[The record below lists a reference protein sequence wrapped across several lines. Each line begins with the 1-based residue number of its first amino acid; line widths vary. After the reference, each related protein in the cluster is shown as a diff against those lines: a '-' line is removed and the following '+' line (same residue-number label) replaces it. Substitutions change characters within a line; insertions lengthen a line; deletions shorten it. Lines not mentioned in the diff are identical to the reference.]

1 MVSSYLFMF
10 HLGSIVLLTAISIV
24 GSLIP
29 IIVKEGS
36 SWKFSLTNMFVAGLF
51 FGLGISTDHTSEDE
65 MYYFVRNVIISST
78 FAVMLLS
85 QHFMTVKRSTESTK
99 YARLNNEVPDG
110 IEMVGDE
117 DNEDA
122 RSTDLPEV
130 PSSVGLHVTIL
141 IFAFAYS
148 SFMDAMI
155 FSQQEHTGYGLLVN
169 LIIKKFVLA
178 LCLGAATA
186 SDSAMSKNLPRY
198 SWIFFLSSTFGIL
211 SGLLFHFEI
220 SDMLTKYTEA
230 VVSGICLYIS
240 TFHLL
245 PEELRVQERTDVKT
259 CLFATGF
266 IIMLLTEYYL
276 Y

>member
-65 MYYFVRNVIISST
+65 MYYFVRNIIISST

-85 QHFMTVKRSTESTK
+85 HHFMTVKKSTESTK
-99 YARLNNEVPDG
+99 YARLSSEINDG
-110 IEMVGDE
+110 IEMVGDADSE
-117 DNEDA
+117 DVLN
-122 RSTDLPEV
+122 SDLPEV
-130 PSSVGLHVTIL
+130 PPSVGLHVTIL

-169 LIIKKFVLA
+169 LIIKKLVLA

-186 SDSAMSKNLPRY
+186 CDSALSKNLPRY
-198 SWIFFLSSTFGIL
+198 SWIFFLSSAFGIL
-211 SGLLFHFEI
+211 CGLFFHFEI
-220 SDMLTKYTEA
+220 SEIWTKYTEA

-259 CLFATGF
+259 CLFTMGF
-266 IIMLLTEYYL
+266 VVMLLTEYYW